1 MGLHQLAGDRAG
13 PKCNLMYFDQ
23 QEIILIRLEQPNFY
37 MVEVLTSHAVFITK
51 RDQLNL
57 LT

>member
-23 QEIILIRLEQPNFY
+23 QEIIFIRLEQPNFY
-37 MVEVLTSHAVFITK
+37 MVEVLASHVVFITK
-51 RDQLNL
+51 RDQLN
-57 LT
+57 

>member
-1 MGLHQLAGDRAG
+1 MGLHQLVGERAG

-37 MVEVLTSHAVFITK
+37 MVEVLTSHVVFITK
-51 RDQLNL
+51 RDQLN
-57 LT
+57 